1 MKHHIIN
8 TIIGIGLLLFIT
20 IAMNF
25 LVSFSSLRKDCTEGQ
40 LYTLSDNT
48 KDIIKNLKK
57 KVFIRYYF
65 SQTNSKIPLQYKN
78 YAKRISNLLEE
89 YQKESNSNVIIEQYN
104 PTSGSNAEKCAS
116 LDSIYPQPLNTGENI
131 YLGLSINCLN
141 KTETFSFLT
150 LKQESKLEYDLSR
163 TILKVQSAK
172 RKKIGLLSYLPIT
185 GEEKTPEL
193 VAANSEKIKPWIVLR
208 ELSKDFDIQPLNFD
222 LKEIDEDIDALV
234 LIHPVLLSKEIKNAV
249 DQYILKGGKVL
260 IFLDSY
266 NRYFAR
272 KANEDENYKKI
283 IASQFD
289 EFLNAWGVKMDPW
302 RVLGDMKYAR
312 RWKTAEKTIT
322 STTALDITE
331 EAFNKDE
338 IALNQ
343 ISILNYIYAGG
354 LEYSKTE
361 DNKNLTITP
370 LINSSKNSQ
379 LIDRRLA
386 SNASLTF
393 ANFAA
398 DEKEYKMCIKIE
410 GKFKTVFPKPLAV
423 VGANKRLTE
432 ATEKGM
438 VILVSDTDL
447 LTNKITTRKE
457 INELGKEY
465 YKQINDNIVFVQNLV
480 EYLTGEKKLMGIRTR
495 KSIFRPFKV
504 IVKMKGLAENELK
517 DEYSKLNKEW
527 QENKK
532 ILRNLQT
539 LNKNND
545 GKIINK
551 AQREELSRYKQK
563 EKKILKKI
571 KKVTDKYQI
580 SINSLIVKLKWI
592 NICLIP
598 FLIIILGI
606 GIAIKRKVKS

>member
-104 PTSGSNAEKCAS
+104 PTSGSNAEKCAT
-116 LDSIYPQPLNTGENI
+116 LDSIYPQPLNTGEKI

-141 KTETFSFLT
+141 ITETFSFLT
-150 LKQESKLEYDLSR
+150 LKQERKLEYDLSR
-163 TILKVQSAK
+163 TIVKVQAAK

-193 VAANSEKIKPWIVLR
+193 VAANSEKIKPWVVLR
-208 ELSKDFDIQPLNFD
+208 ELSKDFDIQVLNFD
-222 LKEIDEDIDALV
+222 LKKIDEDIDALV
-234 LIHPVLLSKEIKNAV
+234 LIHPVLLSKDIKNAV

-260 IFLDSY
+260 VFLDSY
-266 NRYFAR
+266 NRYFAA
-272 KANEDENYKKI
+272 KANSEDNYKKI
-283 IASQFD
+283 ISSQFD
-289 EFLNAWGVKMDPW
+289 EFLNAWGIKMDPW
-302 RVLGDMKYAR
+302 RVLADMKYAR
-312 RWKTAEKTIT
+312 RWKTKEKTIT

-331 EAFNKDE
+331 DAFNKDE

-343 ISILNYIYAGG
+343 ISKLNYIYAGG
-354 LEYSKTE
+354 LEYSDKK
-361 DNKNLTITP
+361 NKNLTITP
-370 LINSSKNSQ
+370 LISSSKNSQ
-379 LIDRRLA
+379 LIDRRIA
-386 SNASLTF
+386 SKPSLSF

-398 DEKEYKMCIKIE
+398 DDKKYEMCIKIE
-410 GKFKTVFPKPLAV
+410 GKFKTAFAEPLAV
-423 VGANKRLTE
+423 VGAKNRLTQ

-457 INELGKEY
+457 VNELGKEY

-563 EKKILKKI
+563 EKKILNKI

-580 SINSLIVKLKWI
+580 SINSLIMKLKWI
-592 NICLIP
+592 NI
-598 FLIIILGI
+598 
-606 GIAIKRKVKS
+606 